1 MTDEERLNREIISY
15 GEKYKA
21 AAAEEAKLEEQI
33 NAIKLNKFPSSDFAA
48 PLRMSKNS
56 SDTQILEHKLKQIR
70 HSKKSYFDLVEKTQK
85 QLADLENKNTGQNES
100 APAAPAARATPAVP
114 ATSEPPPAPAPTKP
128 IEDFNSAV
136 AAAKEEAQQKIAQSR
151 QQTATSKEDHLARQE
166 AHAME
171 REAKKEVNQ
180 AAGTRAATEGRE
192 ASKAIRDIA
201 AMGQRQP
208 TLPSSRASTS
218 SSDSGELEKLD
229 REYRVLESQY
239 TQLEK
244 KEKDIL
250 REINYKKIDFLGNP
264 KNLSSLDIFDISR
277 LEEKLKQVEEDKNK
291 NLDQGQALQQKRKAL
306 SNTTPNLG
314 AAPAAPPATRP
325 AVPSAPAA
333 PRAPIP
339 DVDAMSD
346 APLSDPQADDRLFE
360 EAKAA
365 TGRADP
371 NLVAPSQAGTIST
384 KNSSAMKRFGS
395 LVGQLPP
402 PLQQR
407 VTNPY
412 TQPIARS
419 NPTEVEAIRD
429 AEAREK
435 IAQENATINAFP
447 SAQIPYETKDL
458 DENVDT
464 QAGMRDQLLQLL
476 FQSLKIPYPELPL
489 EQIFA
494 DESSTKLKSD
504 QQLMDFLRHQFDL
517 DDVKKMQDYSTGIK
531 NTENEVGNTLRDL
544 VRQDTISEQTNPY
557 LKAGTEN
564 ITGDALKEFSNP
576 QVQERM
582 DFLRRIALEQFKEAA
597 EERKKEFTSNLHRQ
611 FPGHS
616 FFNSARVAAEK
627 KFMDAELRR
636 EKDLE
641 DRLLNERF
649 NAEEAERNRAER
661 ILSGNRQNNLSGAET
676 ASKVAS
682 MANVARN
689 SAAQSLMSHAREK
702 RQNHLQGINTIR
714 GLGGEE
720 TARTQEKMNAMNA
733 QRAKAAANSRNLPAQ
748 LLAMTNEAPYPG
760 LPYDQA
766 PTYVAPPIRSR
777 AGEMYAQTKMNSG
790 AGAPSS
796 GGSDLLNT
804 GVNAA
809 STILQN
815 VLGTRK

>member
-1 MTDEERLNREIISY
+1 LERQRS
-15 GEKYKA
+15 
-21 AAAEEAKLEEQI
+21 
-33 NAIKLNKFPSSDFAA
+33 
-48 PLRMSKNS
+48 
-56 SDTQILEHKLKQIR
+56 IL
-70 HSKKSYFDLVEKTQK
+70 T
-85 QLADLENKNTGQNES
+85 NKNQTTPES
-100 APAAPAARATPAVP
+100 VAAPAAQRPSV
-114 ATSEPPPAPAPTKP
+114 
-128 IEDFNSAV
+128 
-136 AAAKEEAQQKIAQSR
+136 QS
-151 QQTATSKEDHLARQE
+151 
-166 AHAME
+166 
-171 REAKKEVNQ
+171 
-180 AAGTRAATEGRE
+180 
-192 ASKAIRDIA
+192 
-201 AMGQRQP
+201 
-208 TLPSSRASTS
+208 ST
-218 SSDSGELEKLD
+218 
-229 REYRVLESQY
+229 
-239 TQLEK
+239 
-244 KEKDIL
+244 
-250 REINYKKIDFLGNP
+250 
-264 KNLSSLDIFDISR
+264 
-277 LEEKLKQVEEDKNK
+277 
-291 NLDQGQALQQKRKAL
+291 
-306 SNTTPNLG
+306 
-314 AAPAAPPATRP
+314 
-325 AVPSAPAA
+325 
-333 PRAPIP
+333 IP
-339 DVDAMSD
+339 DVEAMSD
-346 APLSDPQADDRLFE
+346 APLSNPQEDERLFE

-458 DENVDT
+458 DDNVDT

-720 TARTQEKMNAMNA
+720 TARTQEKMNVINA
-733 QRAKAAANSRNLPAQ
+733 QRANAAANSRNLPAQ
-748 LLAMTNEAPYPG
+748 LLAMTNEAPYPA

-777 AGEMYAQTKMNSG
+777 AGEMYAQTKMNAG
-790 AGAPSS
+790 AGAAAPPPS

-804 GVNAA
+804 GMNAA

-815 VLGTRK
+815 VLGTKK

>member
-1 MTDEERLNREIISY
+1 MTDEERLNSEIIGY

-21 AAAEEAKLEEQI
+21 ASDRESDLEKQLSAILLKKAQRGIESHPDDYKDEIQDLRTKLIKTQNVKKQYFEA
-33 NAIKLNKFPSSDFAA
+33 
-48 PLRMSKNS
+48 
-56 SDTQILEHKLKQIR
+56 
-70 HSKKSYFDLVEKTQK
+70 VEKTQK
-85 QLADLENKNTGQNES
+85 QLADLKIQNTGQNES
-100 APAAPAARATPAVP
+100 TPAAPSTSSAATPAAPAA
-114 ATSEPPPAPAPTKP
+114 PPAPRPLQEAARKP
-128 IEDFNSAV
+128 IDDFNSAV

-151 QQTATSKEDHLARQE
+151 QQSSTSKEDHLARQE
-166 AHAME
+166 AHALE

-180 AAGTRAATEGRE
+180 VAGTRAAAEGRE
-192 ASKAIRDIA
+192 ASKAMRDIA

-208 TLPSSRASTS
+208 NTSASLSPSGSEF
-218 SSDSGELEKLD
+218 GEIQQLD
-229 REYRVLESQY
+229 KEFRVLGSQY
-239 TQLEK
+239 QQLEK
-244 KEKDIL
+244 KERDLIS
-250 REINYKKIDFLGNP
+250 EIRGKKYFIDGTP
-264 KNLSSLDIFDISR
+264 KYIFSADKIELSR
-277 LEEKLKQVEEDKNK
+277 LEEQLKQVQADKNK
-291 NLDQGQALQQKRKAL
+291 NLEQGRALKQKREAL
-306 SNTTPNLG
+306 SNTEPSLRSQSTG
-314 AAPAAPPATRP
+314 I
-325 AVPSAPAA
+325 PSAPV
-333 PRAPIP
+333 P
-339 DVDAMSD
+339 DVEAMSD
-346 APLSDPQADDRLFE
+346 APLSDPQADERLFE

-365 TGRADP
+365 TAREDP

-429 AEAREK
+429 AETREK
-435 IAQENATINAFP
+435 LAQENATINAFP
-447 SAQIPYETKDL
+447 SSQIPYKTQDL

-464 QAGMRDQLLQLL
+464 QAAMRDQLLQIL

-489 EQIFA
+489 EQIYA
-494 DESSTKLKSD
+494 DESATKLKSD

-517 DDVKKMQDYSTGIK
+517 DDVKKMQDYSQGIK

-564 ITGDALKEFSNP
+564 ITGAALKEFSNP

-597 EERKKEFTSNLHRQ
+597 EERKKEFTANLHRQ

-641 DRLLNERF
+641 DRLMNERF

-661 ILSGNRQNNLSGAET
+661 ILAGNRQNNLAGAET

-689 SAAQSLMSHAREK
+689 SAAQSLMSHARER

-720 TARTQEKMNAMNA
+720 TARTQEKMNVMNA
-733 QRAKAAANSRNLPAQ
+733 QRANAAANSRNLPAQ
-748 LLAMTNEAPYPG
+748 LLAMTNEAPYPA
-760 LPYDQA
+760 LPYDQS

-777 AGEMYAQTKMNSG
+777 AGELYAQTKMN
-790 AGAPSS
+790 AGTAAPS
-796 GGSDLLNT
+796 GGSDLLNS
-804 GVNAA
+804 GVNLG